1 MDAPLMTAIII
12 VSFLAMILLGL
23 PVAFCLL
30 GTSIIFAAIFID
42 PAVLYTAYS
51 QTFDVMTQ
59 DIFVA
64 VPLFVFMATVLQFSG
79 LAGALYDM
87 MYKWFAGLRGGL
99 AIGTIVLCTLIAAMT
114 GLGGTGVVTIGYLAF
129 PEMEKRGYSRSI
141 SLGCIPPGG
150 ALGPLIPPSV
160 LMIVIGGF
168 AQLSVGRLFMGGV
181 FPGLLMSFF
190 FVMYIGIRA
199 WLRPNLAP
207 ALPLEER
214 ATWKEKFIALRGVIL
229 AIALIFLVLG
239 TIYTGVCTPTEA
251 GGIGAFG
258 ALICSI
264 VYRQFTWQNIK
275 SACITALKVNA
286 MVMWLLIGGNTFKAL
301 LTMTGVAHY
310 IGAGLTGWEV
320 SPMAILAMMMVIALF
335 MGMLMDGAAITM
347 ILIPIF
353 MPVVFALGFDP
364 LWFALLFTIN
374 MIIGYVSPPFGMNL
388 FYTKGIVPK
397 DVTMAEIYRS
407 VLPYTLLML
416 AVLAISVLWPP
427 LLLWL
432 PSTMIK

>member
-1 MDAPLMTAIII
+1 MSVALITAIII
-12 VSFLAMILLGL
+12 VSFLVMILLGL
-23 PVAFCLL
+23 PVAFCLI
-30 GTSIIFAAIFID
+30 GVSIMFAALFID

-51 QTFDVMTQ
+51 NAFKVMTT

-64 VPLFVFMATVLQFSG
+64 VPLFVFMATVLQYSG
-79 LAGALYDM
+79 LASALYDA

-114 GLGGTGVVTIGYLAF
+114 GLGGTGVVTIGFLAF

-160 LMIVIGGF
+160 LMIIIGGF

-190 FVMYIGIRA
+190 FVMYIGIRS
-199 WLRPNLAP
+199 WLRPKLAP

-214 ATWKEKFIALRGVIL
+214 ATWREKFISLRGVIL
-229 AIALIFLVLG
+229 PIILILLVLG

-258 ALICSI
+258 ALICAI
-264 VYRQFTWQNIK
+264 IYRQFNWQNIK
-275 SACITALKVNA
+275 NACVTAFKVNA
-286 MVMWLLIGGNTFKAL
+286 MVMWLLIGGSTFAAL
-301 LTMTGVAHY
+301 LTMTGVSHF
-310 IGAGLTGWEV
+310 ISESLTGLAV
-320 SPMAILAMMMVIALF
+320 SPMVILAMMMIIALF
-335 MGMLMDGAAITM
+335 MGMLMDGSAITM

-353 MPVVFALGFDP
+353 MPVIFLLDINP

-374 MIIGYVSPPFGMNL
+374 LIIGYVSPPFGMNL
-388 FYTKGIVPK
+388 FYTKGIVPP

-416 AVLAISVLWPP
+416 VVLAISVIYPP

>member
-1 MDAPLMTAIII
+1 MSVALITAIII
-12 VSFLAMILLGL
+12 VSFLVMILLGL
-23 PVAFCLL
+23 PVAFCLI
-30 GTSIIFAAIFID
+30 GASIMFAALFID
-42 PAVLYTAYS
+42 PKVLYTAYS
-51 QTFDVMTQ
+51 NAFKVMTL

-64 VPLFVFMATVLQFSG
+64 VPLFVFMATVLQYSG
-79 LAGALYDM
+79 LASALYDM

-114 GLGGTGVVTIGYLAF
+114 GLGGTGVVTIGFLAF

-160 LMIVIGGF
+160 LMIIIGGF

-199 WLRPNLAP
+199 WLQPKLAP
-207 ALPLEER
+207 ALPPEER
-214 ATWKEKFIALRGVIL
+214 ATWREKFISLRGVIP
-229 AIALIFLVLG
+229 AIVLILIVLG

-258 ALICSI
+258 ALICAVI
-264 VYRQFTWQNIK
+264 YRQFNWRNIK
-275 SACITALKVNA
+275 NACLTALKVNA
-286 MVMWLLIGGNTFKAL
+286 MVMWLLIGGSTFAAL
-301 LTMTGVAHY
+301 LTMTGVSRF
-310 IGAGLTGWEV
+310 ISSFIVGMTV
-320 SPMAILAMMMVIALF
+320 SPMVILAIMMLIALF
-335 MGMLMDGAAITM
+335 LGMLMDGSAVTM

-353 MPVVFALGFDP
+353 MPVVFALGIDP

-388 FYTKGIVPK
+388 FYTKGIVPP

-407 VLPYTLLML
+407 VLPYTVLML
-416 AVLAISVLWPP
+416 IVLAISIFYPP

-432 PSTMIK
+432 PSTMIR